1 MKRLALLI
9 APFALISL
17 LVLAG
22 CGKSAGGGG
31 SSQTSTPANTI
42 QMDTNN
48 FTAHAITVQASQP
61 VTLDDTVDGGALHI
75 LCVGTGN
82 GGSNTCATTDTTGG
96 GAPKDF
102 IGQGMQV
109 QAGDKKTVTFTKAGT
124 YHVICTLHGGM
135 FIDVTVQ

>member
-22 CGKSAGGGG
+22 CGKSAGTSTSQNGGG
-31 SSQTSTPANTI
+31 VPPNTI
-42 QMDTNN
+42 QMNSND
-48 FTAHAITVQASQP
+48 FTAHAVTVQANQP
-61 VTLDDTVDGGALHI
+61 VTLDDTVSGGALHI

-82 GGSNTCATTDTTGG
+82 GGSNTCDTTDKVG

-109 QAGDKKTVTFTKAGT
+109 QAGSKNTVTFTKAGT

>member
-22 CGKSAGGGG
+22 CGKG
-31 SSQTSTPANTI
+31 STSTPQTSTPANTI
-42 QMDTNN
+42 GMDANN
-48 FTAHAITVQASQP
+48 FTAHAITVKANDP
-61 VTLDDTVDGGALHI
+61 VTLDDTVSGGALHI

-82 GGSNTCATTDTTGG
+82 GGSNTCDTTDKVG
-96 GAPKDF
+96 GAPKEF

>member
-9 APFALISL
+9 APLALISL

-22 CGKSAGGGG
+22 CGKSPGG
-31 SSQTSTPANTI
+31 STPQTSTAPNTI

-48 FTAHAITVQASQP
+48 FTAHAITVKANDP
-61 VTLDDTVDGGALHI
+61 VTLDNTVDGGALHI
-75 LCVGTGN
+75 LCVGTGT
-82 GGSNTCATTDTTGG
+82 GGSNTCDTTDTVG
-96 GAPKDF
+96 GAPKEF
-102 IGQGMQV
+102 IGQGMQIP
-109 QAGDKKTVTFTKAGT
+109 AGQKMTVTFTKAGT

>member
-9 APFALISL
+9 APLALISL

-48 FTAHAITVQASQP
+48 FTAHAITVQANQP

-82 GGSNTCATTDTTGG
+82 GGSNTCDTTDKTG
-96 GAPKDF
+96 GAPKEF